1 MQTKK
6 RSLILLILALV
17 NFTNIVDSMLI
28 MPLGDIFIDLFNL
41 TAGEYS
47 YLVSAYAIAASIS
60 ALTGFFLIDRFDR
73 KKVLLFIYTGFGIGT
88 ILCAFANSYILLVSV
103 RLFTGLFG
111 GMIAATILSIV
122 SDLYPFK
129 ERGAAMGILFASFSA
144 ASALG
149 IPIGLYLADQG
160 SWQLPFEILGSIA
173 LLISVVLFF
182 IFPNMTSHVAKE
194 RKSMLSTIRSI
205 TRDQN
210 QINALVAGFVLILA
224 HFIIIPFISPY
235 LIKNVGLTQ
244 SEITYQ
250 FLFGG
255 LATVVSSPI
264 IGRMTDKYGV
274 MKVFIAMIVLSFIPT
289 IILTNLSVVPVTL
302 AIFYTTLFFIFGSG
316 RMISPNTIITAAAPQ
331 ENRGSFMSIKS
342 SLQQLAIAVSSFLG
356 GAIVY
361 LGEGDIYYNYEY
373 VGYLSILFSFFA
385 IYLVGRIK
393 VAKGN

>member
-6 RSLILLILALV
+6 RSLILLVLALV

-28 MPLGDIFIDLFNL
+28 MPLGDIFIDLFDL
-41 TAGEYS
+41 SASQYS

-60 ALTGFFLIDRFDR
+60 ALAGFFLIDRFDR
-73 KKVLLFIYTGFGIGT
+73 KKVLLFIYIGFGIGT
-88 ILCAFANSYILLVSV
+88 ILCAFATSYALLVGV
-103 RLFTGLFG
+103 RFFTGLFG

-129 ERGAAMGILFASFSA
+129 ERGSAMGVLFASFSA

-160 SWQLPFEILGSIA
+160 SWQLPFEILGSLA
-173 LLISVVLFF
+173 LVISVVLFF
-182 IFPNMTSHVAKE
+182 IFPNMTAHVSKE
-194 RKSMLSTIRSI
+194 RKSMLTTITSI
-205 TRDQN
+205 TKDKN

-289 IILTNLSVVPVTL
+289 VIITNLSVVPVSI

-342 SLQQLAIAVSSFLG
+342 SLQQMAIAVSSFLG
-356 GAIVY
+356 GIIVY
-361 LGEGDIYYNYEY
+361 LGDDDLYYNYEY

>member
-1 MQTKK
+1 M
-6 RSLILLILALV
+6 ILALV